1 MPDIAERRQEIASKL
16 EALRGLMAARDLDV
30 LHLTT
35 QANTAWAT
43 AGAATFIDEATDTA
57 AFGIAVTPDR
67 ILVLTDTIEEPR
79 VCEEE
84 QLDQLGFEIVA
95 EPWHRRGEYALTLAA
110 GKRTSQDSAGNGT
123 DVSHELVQLRTQLH
137 PAEQDRLREVGALAA
152 AAMAEAVEDVRPGM
166 SEYEVAARLAA
177 ASRRRGGSAVVAL
190 VGSDERIYQFRHPLP
205 TAKPIERYVMLVLG
219 FRRYG
224 LVAALTR
231 SVYFGMLPGRLLQTA
246 FAVARVDAHLIL
258 GTRPGRTLA
267 EMFAL
272 ARQAYAAEGQPNAAE
287 EHHQGGSIGYRT
299 REVLARPDAAVPIA
313 TGQAFAWNPSLRG
326 AKSEDTMLLTEDGPE
341 LITRIAGW
349 PEWIITVEGHAIAR
363 PAVLEIPV

>member
-1 MPDIAERRQEIASKL
+1 MPDIVERRQEIVSKL
-16 EALRGLMAARDLDV
+16 GALRALMAERGLDV

-35 QANTAWAT
+35 VANTAWIT
-43 AGAATFIDEATDTA
+43 AGATTFIDEATDTA

-79 VCEEE
+79 VCGEER
-84 QLDQLGFEIVA
+84 LDQLGFEIVA
-95 EPWHRRGEYALTLAA
+95 EPWHRRGEYAVALAA
-110 GKRTSQDSAGNGT
+110 GKRTGQDSAGGGT
-123 DVSHELVQLRTQLH
+123 DVSHELEHLRTLLH

-152 AAMAEAVEDVRPGM
+152 AAMAEAVHAVRPGM
-166 SEYEVAARLAA
+166 SEHEVAARLAA

-205 TAKPIERYVMLVLG
+205 TVKPIERYAMLVLC

-231 SVYFGMLPGRLLQTA
+231 SVYCGRLPDGLRNTA
-246 FAVARVDAHLIL
+246 LAVARVDAHLIL

-272 ARQAYAAEGQPNAAE
+272 ARWAYAAEGQPNATE

-299 REVLARPDAAVPIA
+299 REALARPDAAVRIA

-326 AKSEDTMLLTEDGPE
+326 AKSEDTILLAEDGPE
-341 LITRIAGW
+341 LLTSIADW
-349 PEWIITVEGHAIAR
+349 PEWPITIEGRVIAR
-363 PAVLEIPV
+363 PAILEVPV